1 MPVLVASHYSLFRA
15 CRINQHDA
23 CHYINDLKKEHEVCS
38 CECHAIKR
46 EEALIC
52 FSCYAILEN
61 RQFHAYDVPSKV
73 EAEGVKILL
82 CLECNSRL
90 D

>member
-15 CRINQHDA
+15 CGIDQHDA
-23 CHYINDLKKEHEVCS
+23 CHYFNDLRNEVEICS

-46 EEALIC
+46 KEALIC
-52 FSCYAILEN
+52 FSCYTVLEN
-61 RQFHAYDVPSKV
+61 LRFHAYDVTSTV
-73 EAEGVKILL
+73 ETESVKILL
-82 CLECNSRL
+82 CPECNSRL